1 MSILLERKKKEKS
14 ELPLKR
20 VEMQK
25 IEERLLKMRA
35 FRHLRLS
42 KRLPLVGGFQ
52 RSRSLSMNRE
62 KRVLEKNSPNVF
74 P

>member
-14 ELPLKR
+14 ELQLKR

-25 IEERLLKMRA
+25 IEERLLKIRA

-42 KRLPLVGGFQ
+42 KRLLLVGI
-52 RSRSLSMNRE
+52 SEIE
-62 KRVLEKNSPNVF
+62 KYFDE
-74 P
+74 

>member
-14 ELPLKR
+14 ELQLKR

-25 IEERLLKMRA
+25 IEERLLKIRA

-42 KRLPLVGGFQ
+42 KKLLLVGI
-52 RSRSLSMNRE
+52 SEIE
-62 KRVLEKNSPNVF
+62 KSFDE
-74 P
+74 